1 MKKSIRTI
9 AAALAA
15 IMAMST
21 AAISSY
27 AIYTGEPVDYADG
40 EMHIMTAVAG
50 GWEVNESMN
59 ISLESDP
66 DAKAAFEKATSKL
79 MGVDYT
85 AIGIL
90 GKQVVAGTNYAILCR
105 STVVYPDAQPEMK
118 IMYIYADLQGNAEVT
133 GFQTIIGEQLMGG
146 FTANAGKLALS
157 KNPDVKKAYKK
168 AMEGLAGADYIPA
181 ALLGSQVVAGT
192 NYMILCR
199 SQVVYPGAP
208 YQWSLVKVNK
218 DLEGKASLVDIE
230 TLELGH
236 SFIDGAEEENEEE
249 MFVQTANPWSE
260 YASIAEAATA
270 AGVEFTAPDALGEYK
285 LSYIQAMKDLVDL
298 RYKKGESVICV
309 RKGKG
314 TDDVSGDYNTYDSVS
329 EKKIG
334 KYTVTVK
341 GSKSGI
347 NNAIWTDGTFSYSI
361 VSDDA
366 LTEKFVESIIS
377 ALK

>member
-50 GWEVNESMN
+50 GWSVNESMN

-66 DAKAAFEKATSKL
+66 DAKAAFEKATEKL
-79 MGVDYT
+79 MGVNYT

-90 GKQVVAGTNYAILCR
+90 GTQVVAGMNYAILCR
-105 STVVYPDAQPEMK
+105 STVVSPDAQPEMK

-157 KNPDVKKAYKK
+157 KNPDVKKVYKK

-230 TLELGH
+230 TLELGNT
-236 SFIDGAEEENEEE
+236 DAEPEEDNV
-249 MFVQTANPWSE
+249 MVQIANPWSE
-260 YASIAEAATA
+260 YKSVSDAAKA
-270 AGVEFTAPDALGEYK
+270 AGVEFTAPDKLGDYP
-285 LSYIQAMKDLVDL
+285 LAYIQAMKDLVDL

-366 LTEKFVESIIS
+366 MTEKFVESIIS

>member
-27 AIYTGEPVDYADG
+27 AIYTGEDVDYADG

-79 MGVDYT
+79 MGVNYT

-90 GKQVVAGTNYAILCR
+90 GTQVVAGMNYAILCR
-105 STVVYPDAQPEMK
+105 STVVSPDAQPEMK

-230 TLELGH
+230 TLELGNT
-236 SFIDGAEEENEEE
+236 DAEPEEDNV
-249 MFVQTANPWSE
+249 MVQIANPWSE
-260 YASIAEAATA
+260 YKSVSDAAKA
-270 AGVEFTAPDALGEYK
+270 AGVEFTAPDKLGDYP
-285 LSYIQAMKDLVDL
+285 LAYIQAMKDLVDL

-334 KYTVTVK
+334 KYTVA
-341 GSKSGI
+341 KS
-347 NNAIWTDGTFSYSI
+347 TS
-361 VSDDA
+361 
-366 LTEKFVESIIS
+366 
-377 ALK
+377 